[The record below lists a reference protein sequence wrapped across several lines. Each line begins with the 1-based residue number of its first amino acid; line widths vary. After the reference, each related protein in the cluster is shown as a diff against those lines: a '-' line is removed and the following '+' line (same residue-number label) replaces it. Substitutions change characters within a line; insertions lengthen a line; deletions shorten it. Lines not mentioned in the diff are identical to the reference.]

1 MDVDSA
7 TGGLYD
13 TVCAVDHDKERAQQ
27 CGLEPNG
34 FSFDGADAVGVDYAL
49 NRIIWVMLLEMVAE
63 CQFDLNVN
71 AKNYWIIRMSNIHGT
86 I

>member
-13 TVCAVDHDKERAQQ
+13 TVFDVDRDKERAQQ
-27 CGLEPNG
+27 CGLELNG
-34 FSFDGADAVGVDYAL
+34 FSFDGADAAGVDYAL
-49 NRIIWVMLLEMVAE
+49 NRIIWVMLLKMVAE

-71 AKNYWIIRMSNIHGT
+71 VKNYWIIRMSNIHDT